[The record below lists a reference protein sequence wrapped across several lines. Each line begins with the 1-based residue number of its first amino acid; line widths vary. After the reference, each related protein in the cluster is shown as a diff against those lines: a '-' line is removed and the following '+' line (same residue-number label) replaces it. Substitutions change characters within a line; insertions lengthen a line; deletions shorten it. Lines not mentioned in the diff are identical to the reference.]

1 MNLGLAKASWI
12 RSFAAIMKRKSG
24 CTLEDLGV
32 TNAEILD
39 RWWSPRLSPGEAVA
53 GYMNKYD
60 LEEIPDR

>member
-1 MNLGLAKASWI
+1 
-12 RSFAAIMKRKSG
+12 MKRKSG